1 LICRGSKFH
10 FFSLRLYHSFLSD
23 ERIFA
28 FGCWISERKI
38 GSERGAPRPTGK
50 VRHNDFP
57 VYYLYYD
64 STVDL
69 LVKYFLPGF
78 DNGITDGRVLAQT
91 TLKTN
96 ILCPVITAVDNYI
109 FNLLPIFHP
118 AIIRYFVVQRS
129 PGKASEAKEIRNG
142 MNEKFGWPGGTQG
155 ST

>member
-1 LICRGSKFH
+1 LDVGLVSG
-10 FFSLRLYHSFLSD
+10 
-23 ERIFA
+23 RI
-28 FGCWISERKI
+28 G
-38 GSERGAPRPTGK
+38 GERGDPRLTGK
-50 VRHNDFP
+50 ERHNDFP
-57 VYYLYYD
+57 LYYLYYD

-78 DNGITDGRVLAQT
+78 DNGIIDGRVLAQT
-91 TLKTN
+91 TLATN
-96 ILCPVITAVDNYI
+96 SWFLCPVITAVDNYI

-129 PGKASEAKEIRNG
+129 PGKASEVKEIRNG